1 MGTVANLYQILE
13 PFDVYHLFYRT
24 ERTLRM
30 VSGDNKM
37 TKKDRISPLR
47 MTDKVWSNAFI
58 HPDFE
63 SILYDEKTIQRR
75 IAELGGY
82 LTKEYDG
89 LYPIFV
95 SVMTGGVFFFADLIR
110 YVVTPCTID
119 AVNASSYF
127 ANSQTTSGEV
137 HIQKGA
143 MKTSVKGRHVV
154 LVEDIV
160 DTGHTAKRLTD
171 EFMSDGALSVE
182 MVCLLDKPARR
193 QIIDCVYQ
201 PSYVG
206 FEVDDL
212 FVVGYGL
219 DYEGEYR
226 NVPYIGVLKPAIYE
240 KEKTSP

>member
-1 MGTVANLYQILE
+1 
-13 PFDVYHLFYRT
+13 
-24 ERTLRM
+24 M
-30 VSGDNKM
+30 VFNNMAKE
-37 TKKDRISPLR
+37 DRISPLR
-47 MTDKVWSNAFI
+47 MTDKVWSNASI

-63 SILYDEKTIQRR
+63 SILFDENTIQRR

-89 LYPIFV
+89 MYPIFV

-127 ANSQTTSGEV
+127 ANSQVTSGEV
-137 HIQKGA
+137 VIHKGA

-160 DTGHTAKRLTD
+160 DTGNTAKRLTD
-171 EFMSDGALSVE
+171 EFLKDGALSVK
-182 MVCLLDKPARR
+182 MVCLLDKPSRR
-193 QIIDCVYQ
+193 QINDRVYQ
-201 PSYVG
+201 PAYIG
-206 FEVDDL
+206 FEVDNL

-226 NVPYIGVLKPAIYE
+226 NVPYIGILKPAIYA
-240 KEKTSP
+240 KEKN